1 MARRR
6 NSSRER
12 CPYCG
17 SRDTRPI
24 RYGAPAGSSDD
35 RVLGGCVVF
44 EGQPQ
49 SAGRGCDRR
58 FDDLPVDTT
67 MSVADARIRYGGAL

>member
-1 MARRR
+1 
-6 NSSRER
+6 
-12 CPYCG
+12 
-17 SRDTRPI
+17 
-24 RYGAPAGSSDD
+24 
-35 RVLGGCVVF
+35 VLGGCVVF